1 MASVEWRM
9 NGQWIKNC
17 NCAYGCPCDF
27 NALPTHGICQG
38 MVAMKI
44 EEGHFDQ
51 IDLSGL
57 SWAAVVDFPGPLHQ
71 GNGTMQAIIDE
82 RANPKQKEAL
92 LTILSG
98 KEQAEGTMF
107 HIFSLIVTKMLEP
120 LSKPIEFSF
129 DLDKRQAHLRIPG
142 VLETESEPIKNPVT
156 GAPHRIRVVMPEGF
170 EHHEGEIASAKTLKS
185 SGGIKYSYKNSHST
199 LAKVDHGPM
208 GLVHPAN

>member
-1 MASVEWRM
+1 MASVTWRM
-9 NGQWIKNC
+9 KGQWLKNC

-27 NALPTHGICQG
+27 NALPTHGNCQG

-44 EEGHFDQ
+44 EEGHFDKT
-51 IDLSGL
+51 DLSGL
-57 SWAAVVDFPGPLHQ
+57 SWAAVVSFPGALHQ
-71 GNGTMQAIIDE
+71 GNGTMQPIIDE
-82 RANPKQKEAL
+82 RASPPQKEAL

-98 KEQAEGTMF
+98 KEQAEGTLF
-107 HIFSLIVTKMLEP
+107 HIISLIVAKVLEP

-129 DLDKRQAHLRIPG
+129 DLDKRQARLRIPG

-170 EHHEGEIASAKTLKS
+170 EHHEGEVASAKSLKS
-185 SGGIKYSYKNSHST
+185 SGAIKYAFTDTHST

-208 GLVHPAN
+208 GVAHPAS